1 MQPNAADAVN
11 RRAADDRALTTNN
24 ELMTTSECRKA
35 PFIATVSVSSFP
47 SLSLLLR
54 DRDLARRF
62 FLRQG
67 LWTEGLRTPPGQECS
82 NGSLTFFA
90 VVLWRTFFAMKLLK
104 VKTGR
109 FSEIVEKAGRPESYT
124 LWQKPSADR
133 HLQSA
138 IKNNRIMTIQRSE
151 SGTEFGMVGFKQ
163 AKDVRYLVFPKSLK
177 RFENRRVV
185 GINWDLVT
193 R

>member
-1 MQPNAADAVN
+1 
-11 RRAADDRALTTNN
+11 RH
-24 ELMTTSECRKA
+24 
-35 PFIATVSVSSFP
+35 VSSLLFGVSSFP

-67 LWTEGLRTPPGQECS
+67 LWTEGLQTPPGQECS

-109 FSEIVEKAGRPESYT
+109 FSEIVEKAGRPRI
-124 LWQKPSADR
+124 LHALAK
-133 HLQSA
+133 A
-138 IKNNRIMTIQRSE
+138 I
-151 SGTEFGMVGFKQ
+151 G
-163 AKDVRYLVFPKSLK
+163 
-177 RFENRRVV
+177 
-185 GINWDLVT
+185 
-193 R
+193 

>member
-1 MQPNAADAVN
+1 MPKGAFHRYCFRFV
-11 RRAADDRALTTNN
+11 
-24 ELMTTSECRKA
+24 
-35 PFIATVSVSSFP
+35 IP

-104 VKTGR
+104 VKTAR
-109 FSEIVEKAGRPESYT
+109 FSEIVEKSGRPESYT

-138 IKNNRIMTIQRSE
+138 IKNNRIMTIQRNE
-151 SGTEFGMVGFKQ
+151 SGTEFGIVGFKQ
-163 AKDVRYLVFPKSLK
+163 AKDARYLVFPKSLK

-185 GINWDLVT
+185 GINWDLVS

>member
-1 MQPNAADAVN
+1 
-11 RRAADDRALTTNN
+11 
-24 ELMTTSECRKA
+24 
-35 PFIATVSVSSFP
+35 
-47 SLSLLLR
+47 
-54 DRDLARRF
+54 
-62 FLRQG
+62 
-67 LWTEGLRTPPGQECS
+67 
-82 NGSLTFFA
+82 
-90 VVLWRTFFAMKLLK
+90 MKLLK

-109 FSEIVEKAGRPESYT
+109 FSEIVEKAGQPESYT

-138 IKNNRIMTIQRSE
+138 LKNNRIMTIQRTD
-151 SGTEFGMVGFKQ
+151 SGTEFGIVGFKQ
-163 AKDVRYLVFPKSLK
+163 TKDARYLVFPKSLK

>member
-1 MQPNAADAVN
+1 MPKGAFHRYCFRFV
-11 RRAADDRALTTNN
+11 
-24 ELMTTSECRKA
+24 
-35 PFIATVSVSSFP
+35 IP

-133 HLQSA
+133 SLQSA
-138 IKNNRIMTIQRSE
+138 IKNNRIMTIQRTE
-151 SGTEFGMVGFKQ
+151 SGTEFGIVGFKQ
-163 AKDVRYLVFPKSLK
+163 TKDARYLVFPKSLK

-185 GINWDLVT
+185 GINWDLVS